1 MIRSNHQL
9 NYYQAQAILDGRSPP
24 TDEDDLNDVAET
36 GNVRKDLEVVANF
49 SRVMNAER
57 TKFGAVV
64 SFFLYFRMGNWS
76 DVVFCVQ
83 ELASAELRFETS
95 SDGVPLAVLTKGEV
109 PMMRVVAELMIAANA
124 AVATRVFAHT
134 PAYAFVRRHGEF
146 LFVSIWAIS
155 MN

>member
-1 MIRSNHQL
+1 M
-9 NYYQAQAILDGRSPP
+9 
-24 TDEDDLNDVAET
+24 
-36 GNVRKDLEVVANF
+36 
-49 SRVMNAER
+49 
-57 TKFGAVV
+57 
-64 SFFLYFRMGNWS
+64 
-76 DVVFCVQ
+76 FCVQ

-146 LFVSIWAIS
+146 IFVSVWAIS
-155 MN
+155 MMTSCFVVYSAAAAGRFRRVEKAFGFVRCRAGRVERSCAGEVAG

>member
-1 MIRSNHQL
+1 M
-9 NYYQAQAILDGRSPP
+9 
-24 TDEDDLNDVAET
+24 
-36 GNVRKDLEVVANF
+36 
-49 SRVMNAER
+49 
-57 TKFGAVV
+57 
-64 SFFLYFRMGNWS
+64 
-76 DVVFCVQ
+76 FCSQ

-146 LFVSIWAIS
+146 LFIFVWEIRMTGKCFVVHSAAAAGRFRRVEKALGFVRCRAGRVERSIAGEVAG
-155 MN
+155 

>member
-1 MIRSNHQL
+1 M
-9 NYYQAQAILDGRSPP
+9 
-24 TDEDDLNDVAET
+24 T
-36 GNVRKDLEVVANF
+36 
-49 SRVMNAER
+49 
-57 TKFGAVV
+57 
-64 SFFLYFRMGNWS
+64 

-146 LFVSIWAIS
+146 LFVSVRAIS
-155 MN
+155 MD

>member
-1 MIRSNHQL
+1 M
-9 NYYQAQAILDGRSPP
+9 
-24 TDEDDLNDVAET
+24 
-36 GNVRKDLEVVANF
+36 
-49 SRVMNAER
+49 
-57 TKFGAVV
+57 
-64 SFFLYFRMGNWS
+64 
-76 DVVFCVQ
+76 FCLQ

-146 LFVSIWAIS
+146 IFVSIWAIS
-155 MN
+155 VMTCFVVHSAAAAGRF

>member
-1 MIRSNHQL
+1 M
-9 NYYQAQAILDGRSPP
+9 
-24 TDEDDLNDVAET
+24 
-36 GNVRKDLEVVANF
+36 
-49 SRVMNAER
+49 
-57 TKFGAVV
+57 
-64 SFFLYFRMGNWS
+64 
-76 DVVFCVQ
+76 FCVQ

-146 LFVSIWAIS
+146 IFVSIWAIS
-155 MN
+155 VMTCFVVHSAAAAGRFRRVEKAFGFVRCRAGRVERSCAGEVAG

>member
-1 MIRSNHQL
+1 M
-9 NYYQAQAILDGRSPP
+9 
-24 TDEDDLNDVAET
+24 
-36 GNVRKDLEVVANF
+36 
-49 SRVMNAER
+49 
-57 TKFGAVV
+57 
-64 SFFLYFRMGNWS
+64 
-76 DVVFCVQ
+76 FCVQ

-146 LFVSIWAIS
+146 IFVSVRAIRITGKCFVNS
-155 MN
+155 AAAAGRFRRVEKAFGFVRCRAGRVERSCAGEVAG

>member
-1 MIRSNHQL
+1 M
-9 NYYQAQAILDGRSPP
+9 
-24 TDEDDLNDVAET
+24 T
-36 GNVRKDLEVVANF
+36 
-49 SRVMNAER
+49 
-57 TKFGAVV
+57 
-64 SFFLYFRMGNWS
+64 
-76 DVVFCVQ
+76 DVVFCLQ

-146 LFVSIWAIS
+146 LFIYVRAIRMTSCFVVYSAPPAGRFRRVEKAFGFVRCRAGRVERSIAGEVAG
-155 MN
+155 